1 MSIFHELGFPK
12 PNRRTL
18 FWLVCIVIR
27 LLIATAFTTLS
38 LEWDQ
43 SFPYVVG
50 GIGIVGGLG
59 FWRNRIV
66 DNKKN
71 IWWYRSVH
79 GLLWIGGGL
88 SAILVR
94 YFVGRDAAAGAI
106 AAFFYG
112 DVLFGILTAAFGTPS
127 WIKKKRSDEFE
138 LESLAQGS
146 NETQTG
152 SLGSPILVTDEN
164 GNLSVDDKRFITLSK
179 SKLFGL
185 DSSDPVW
192 ITPWSLAHL
201 IQASLL
207 GLAAYYISKDTS
219 LNPLWIPCLLFSFLI
234 VGWEAFENTNLEFKD
249 WLPFSKGKIDS
260 DANLA
265 GDLIIGFSALWG
277 VAYILDGVY

>member
-1 MSIFHELGFPK
+1 MSIFHELGFSK

-59 FWRNRIV
+59 FWRNRIK
-66 DNKKN
+66 DNKPN
-71 IWWYRSVH
+71 IWWYRIVH

-127 WIKKKRSDEFE
+127 WIPETSSDQMEMD
-138 LESLAQGS
+138 
-146 NETQTG
+146 
-152 SLGSPILVTDEN
+152 SLGSPILVADEN
-164 GNLSVDDKRFITLSK
+164 GNLSIDGKRFITFSG
-179 SKLFGL
+179 SRLFGL

-234 VGWEAFENTNLEFKD
+234 VGWEAFENTNLKLKGRLSCRKKD
-249 WLPFSKGKIDS
+249 KEGKKGKIDS

>member
-1 MSIFHELGFPK
+1 MSIFEEKGTPK

-27 LLIATAFTTLS
+27 LLIATTFTTLS

-59 FWRNRIV
+59 FWRNKLRKN
-66 DNKKN
+66 DNV
-71 IWWYRSVH
+71 WWYRSVH

-112 DVLFGILTAAFGTPS
+112 DVLFGILTAVFGTPS
-127 WIKKKRSDEFE
+127 WIISEEGSDEFE
-138 LESLAQGS
+138 LESLAQNS
-146 NETQTG
+146 SESQTE
-152 SLGSPILVTDEN
+152 SLAKLILVADKN
-164 GNLSVDDKRFITLSK
+164 GNLSVDDKRFITFSG

-201 IQASLL
+201 IQPGLL

-234 VGWEAFENTNLEFKD
+234 VGWEAFENTNLELKGEIFHV
-249 WLPFSKGKIDS
+249 KGKIDS

>member
-1 MSIFHELGFPK
+1 MSIFEEKGTPK

-38 LEWDQ
+38 LEWYQ

-59 FWRNRIV
+59 FWRNKLRKN
-66 DNKKN
+66 DNV
-71 IWWYRSVH
+71 WWYRSVH

-127 WIKKKRSDEFE
+127 WIE
-138 LESLAQGS
+138 
-146 NETQTG
+146 
-152 SLGSPILVTDEN
+152 PIV
-164 GNLSVDDKRFITLSK
+164 GGKRFITFSG
-179 SKLFGL
+179 SRLFGL

-207 GLAAYYISKDTS
+207 GLAAYYISNDTS

-234 VGWEAFENTNLEFKD
+234 VGWEAFENTNLELKGEIFHV
-249 WLPFSKGKIDS
+249 KGKIDS

>member
-1 MSIFHELGFPK
+1 MSIFEEKGTLK

-59 FWRNRIV
+59 FWRNRIL

-112 DVLFGILTAAFGTPS
+112 DVLFGILTAIFGTPS
-127 WIKKKRSDEFE
+127 WIE
-138 LESLAQGS
+138 LIVG
-146 NETQTG
+146 G
-152 SLGSPILVTDEN
+152 
-164 GNLSVDDKRFITLSK
+164 KRFITFSE
-179 SKLFGL
+179 SRLFGL
-185 DSSDPVW
+185 DSSEAVW